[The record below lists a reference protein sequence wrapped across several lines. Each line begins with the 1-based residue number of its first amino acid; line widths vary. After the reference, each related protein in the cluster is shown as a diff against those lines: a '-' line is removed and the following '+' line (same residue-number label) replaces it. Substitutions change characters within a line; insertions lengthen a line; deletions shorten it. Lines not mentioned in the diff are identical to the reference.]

1 MTSFKR
7 KSLQQS
13 LQLISSAHY
22 RSSKSLKQNEAIR
35 FKAEIKFQVT
45 LHFILQ
51 EDQNIGFH
59 RCIGNDSSLE
69 TLKKISID
77 KKQEEN
83 PKLSNGLMNLVEFVS
98 VRSKQK
104 MVLYDL
110 T

>member
-1 MTSFKR
+1 M
-7 KSLQQS
+7 
-13 LQLISSAHY
+13 
-22 RSSKSLKQNEAIR
+22 
-35 FKAEIKFQVT
+35 KFQVT

-69 TLKKISID
+69 TLKKIYWQ
-77 KKQEEN
+77 KAERK
-83 PKLSNGLMNLVEFVS
+83 PKTGPMKLVEFVR
-98 VRSKQK
+98 VRPKQK